1 MLFPV
6 KKMRKLDRRLKIEIA
21 AAIIM
26 TIALSSLAA
35 FVNRPKR
42 TWLSPEER
50 HEAELMSM
58 WGLSSGSEYVQ
69 IYTENINGEL
79 RKGTFETVVEGV
91 RNLTSFHVGRIPFLN
106 LLYENDV
113 WVGTIKCKIPTE
125 NVTLFTF
132 DARELISKYGKVTFI
147 STSATETVVNET
159 QHYQEPLSEVSLSLK
174 ENADVG
180 VELPIIG
187 QVGSVFPWLVTSLVW
202 IAQGLIIG
210 LPLCFVSLGIVVLI
224 NRGIIPAWKKQF
236 KNKSLNQSPAE
247 PKA

>member
-1 MLFPV
+1 M
-6 KKMRKLDRRLKIEIA
+6 KEMRKLDRRVRIEIA
-21 AAIIM
+21 VAIIM
-26 TIALSSLAA
+26 TIALSSLAVY
-35 FVNRPKR
+35 VNRPKR
-42 TWLSPEER
+42 TWFSSKER

-58 WGLSSGSEYVQ
+58 WGLSNGNEYVQ

-91 RNLTSFHVGRIPFLN
+91 RNLTSFYVGRIPFLN
-106 LLYENDV
+106 ILYENDV

-125 NVTLFTF
+125 NVALFTF
-132 DARELISKYGKVTFI
+132 DARELISKYGKTTFI
-147 STSATETVVNET
+147 STSVTETVVNET

-174 ENADVG
+174 ENAGVG

-210 LPLCFVSLGIVVLI
+210 LPLCFVSLGIVALI

-236 KNKSLNQSPAE
+236 KSKSLKQSPAE